1 MRQYAQPRS
10 IVTALLA
17 VLVLFMALWP
27 IQASA
32 AEPTYTGSI
41 ELTGEYTGTF
51 TLESSAMD
59 LFNLENIVPGDSWQG
74 KVEVKNTASRDME
87 ICILSIVNDL
97 ENDSVLYDKLD
108 LKIFREE
115 EEIYSGSYGA
125 TKESISKFY
134 TVRPNETIDFDI
146 TVTFPEDAGN
156 EYQGKKMD
164 STWTFEARYANGGG
178 GYYPYYP
185 TPDVP
190 DKKPVIQTGHELTD
204 TNTASAHWIFLL
216 ILCAAGVG
224 VTVYRVRAELLRVR
238 EAEYSQIE
246 EGNDDD

>member
-17 VLVLFMALWP
+17 VLVLFLALWP

-41 ELTGEYTGTF
+41 ELTGKYTGTF

-59 LFNLENIVPGDSWQG
+59 LFKLENIVPGDTWEG
-74 KVEVKNTASRDME
+74 KVEVKNTGSRNME
-87 ICILSIVNDL
+87 IAILSIVNDL
-97 ENDSVLYDKLD
+97 QDNDLLYDKLH
-108 LKIFREE
+108 LQIHLGN

-125 TKESISKFY
+125 TEANISKFY
-134 TVRPNETIDFDI
+134 PVRPNETIAFDI
-146 TVTFPEDAGN
+146 LVTFPEDAGN
-156 EYQGKKMD
+156 EYQGQKMD
-164 STWTFEARYANGGG
+164 STWTFEARYEGG
-178 GYYPYYP
+178 GYYPGDP
-185 TPDVP
+185 TSPEE
-190 DKKPVIQTGHELTD
+190 KPVIQTGHELTD

-216 ILCAAGVG
+216 LLCAAGVG

-246 EGNDDD
+246 EGNDDV

>member
-17 VLVLFMALWP
+17 VLVLFLALWP
-27 IQASA
+27 IQANA

-51 TLESSAMD
+51 TLKSSAMD
-59 LFNLENIVPGDSWQG
+59 LFKLEDIVPGQSWQG

-97 ENDSVLYDKLD
+97 QDNDVLYDKLD

-125 TKESISKFY
+125 TTENISKFY

-146 TVTFPEDAGN
+146 TVTFPADAGN
-156 EYQGKKMD
+156 EYQGQKMD
-164 STWTFEARYANGGG
+164 STWTFEARYANGG

-204 TNTASAHWIFLL
+204 TNTVSAGWIFLF
-216 ILCAAGVG
+216 ILCITGII
-224 VTVYRVRAELLRVR
+224 VTAYRVNAELLRKR

-246 EGNDDD
+246 EGNKDE